1 MTEKEKMIA
10 GKVYNCLDE
19 ELSTALRKAK
29 QLCHKYNDIFFEDE
43 AAAKNIIDELL
54 QAEHN
59 DGYCVFTPSF
69 WCDYGFNIKVG
80 KNFYSNHNL
89 VILDC
94 AEVRF
99 GDNVF
104 IGPNCG
110 FYTAIHPIDAHQRN
124 TGIELAKPIKVGSDV
139 WFGGG
144 VTVLP
149 GVTIGDNVVIG
160 AGSVVVKDIPSGV
173 VAVGNP
179 CKPIRKITEAD
190 KLNLNAPN
198 V

>member
-29 QLCHKYNDIFFEDE
+29 RLCHKYNDIFFEDE
-43 AAAKNIIDELL
+43 TAAKQIIDERL

-69 WCDYGFNIKVG
+69 SCDYGFNIKVG

-110 FYTAIHPIDAHQRN
+110 FYTAIHPIDAEQRKME
-124 TGIELAKPIKVGSDV
+124 IEWAKPIKVGNDV
-139 WFGGG
+139 WFGGS

-190 KLNLNAPN
+190 KLDLDDPN
-198 V
+198 I

>member
-43 AAAKNIIDELL
+43 AAAKKIIDELL
-54 QAEHN
+54 QAKHN
-59 DGYCVFTPSF
+59 DGYCVFTPPF
-69 WCDYGFNIKVG
+69 WCDYGFNVKVG

-94 AEVRF
+94 AEVTF

-104 IGPNCG
+104 VGPNCG
-110 FYTAIHPIDAHQRN
+110 FYTAIHPIDAEQRKMK
-124 TGIELAKPIKVGSDV
+124 IEWAKSIKVGNDV

-149 GVTIGDNVVIG
+149 GVTIGNNVVIG

-190 KLNLNAPN
+190 KLDLDDPN
-198 V
+198 I

>member
-10 GKVYNCLDE
+10 GKVYNCFDE

-43 AAAKNIIDELL
+43 TAAKKIIDELL

-110 FYTAIHPIDAHQRN
+110 FYTAIHPIDAEQRKME
-124 TGIELAKPIKVGSDV
+124 IEWAKPIKVGNDV
-139 WFGGG
+139 WFGGS

-190 KLNLNAPN
+190 KLN
-198 V
+198 

>member
-43 AAAKNIIDELL
+43 SAAKKIIDELL

-110 FYTAIHPIDAHQRN
+110 FYTAIHPIDAEQRKME
-124 TGIELAKPIKVGSDV
+124 IEWAKPIKVGNDV
-139 WFGGG
+139 WFGGS

-190 KLNLNAPN
+190 KLNLNDPN

>member
-10 GKVYNCLDE
+10 GKVYKCLDE

-43 AAAKNIIDELL
+43 AAAKKIIDELL

-59 DGYCVFTPSF
+59 DGYCVFTPPL
-69 WCDYGFNIKVG
+69 WCDYGFNVKVG

-94 AEVRF
+94 AEVTF

-104 IGPNCG
+104 VGPNCG

-173 VAVGNP
+173 VAVGNH

-190 KLNLNAPN
+190 KLDLDDPN
-198 V
+198 I

>member
-10 GKVYNCLDE
+10 GKVYNSQDSELVAALNKSKSLCRQYNNLDF
-19 ELSTALRKAK
+19 SNVAARKV
-29 QLCHKYNDIFFEDE
+29 
-43 AAAKNIIDELL
+43 IIDELL

-69 WCDYGFNIKVG
+69 WCDYGFNVKVG

-94 AEVRF
+94 AEVTF

-104 IGPNCG
+104 VGPNCG

-179 CKPIRKITEAD
+179 CNPIRKITEAD
-190 KLNLNAPN
+190 KLDLDDPN
-198 V
+198 I

>member
-10 GKVYNCLDE
+10 GKVYNCFDE

-43 AAAKNIIDELL
+43 TAAKKIIDELL

-69 WCDYGFNIKVG
+69 WCDYGFNVKVG

-110 FYTAIHPIDAHQRN
+110 FYTAIHPIDAEQRKME
-124 TGIELAKPIKVGSDV
+124 IEWAKPIKVGNDV
-139 WFGGG
+139 WFGGS

-190 KLNLNAPN
+190 KLNLNDPN

>member
-10 GKVYNCLDE
+10 GKVYNCFDE

-29 QLCHKYNDIFFEDE
+29 QLCHKYNDIFFEDG
-43 AAAKNIIDELL
+43 AAAKKIIDELL

-110 FYTAIHPIDAHQRN
+110 FYTAIHPIDAEQRKME
-124 TGIELAKPIKVGSDV
+124 IEWAKPIKVGNDV
-139 WFGGG
+139 WFGGS

-190 KLNLNAPN
+190 KLNLNDPN

>member
-10 GKVYNCLDE
+10 GKVYNSMDETLADDRKRAKTLCRDYNNLDPTNTSAQSAIIS
-19 ELSTALRKAK
+19 ELINTSG
-29 QLCHKYNDIFFEDE
+29 E
-43 AAAKNIIDELL
+43 
-54 QAEHN
+54 
-59 DGYCVFTPSF
+59 GYCCITAPF
-69 WCDYGFNIKVG
+69 WCDYGYNIITG

-94 AEVRF
+94 AEVVF

-104 IGPNCG
+104 VGPNCG
-110 FYTAIHPIDAHQRN
+110 FYTACHPVNAEQRN
-124 TGIELAKPIKVGSDV
+124 LGIEFAKPIKVGNDV

-144 VTVLP
+144 VTVVP

-173 VAVGNP
+173 VAAGNP
-179 CKPIRKITEAD
+179 CRVIRPITDAD
-190 KLNLNAPN
+190 KLNLD
-198 V
+198 

>member
-19 ELSTALRKAK
+19 ELSTVLRKAK

-43 AAAKNIIDELL
+43 TAAKKIIDELL

-59 DGYCVFTPSF
+59 DGYCVFTPPF
-69 WCDYGFNIKVG
+69 WCDYGFNLKVG

-94 AEVRF
+94 AEVTF

-104 IGPNCG
+104 VGPNCG

-149 GVTIGDNVVIG
+149 GVTIGNNVVIG

-173 VAVGNP
+173 VAVGKP

-190 KLNLNAPN
+190 KLDLDDPN
-198 V
+198 I

>member
-43 AAAKNIIDELL
+43 TAAKKIIDELL

-94 AEVRF
+94 AEVTF

-104 IGPNCG
+104 VGPNCG
-110 FYTAIHPIDAHQRN
+110 FYTAIHPIDAEQRKME
-124 TGIELAKPIKVGSDV
+124 IEWAKPIKVGNDV
-139 WFGGG
+139 WFGGS

-149 GVTIGDNVVIG
+149 GVTIGNNVVIG
-160 AGSVVVKDIPSGV
+160 AGSVVVKDILSGV

-190 KLNLNAPN
+190 KLNLNDPN